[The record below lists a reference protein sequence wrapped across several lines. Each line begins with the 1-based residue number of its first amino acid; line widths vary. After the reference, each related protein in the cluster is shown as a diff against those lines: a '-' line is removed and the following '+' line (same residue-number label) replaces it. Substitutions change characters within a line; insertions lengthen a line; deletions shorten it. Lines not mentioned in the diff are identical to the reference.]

1 MAKQHQM
8 RAKSANGSEVA
19 VSSHDSDSPILPV
32 AQLEQ
37 LHTFRPDLVDFVVEQ
52 TKLEA
57 EHRRTMT
64 TRVNRYVL
72 IERLFGMT
80 CAVTVCAMAVIGGGY
95 VALQGQPEVGG
106 VIASVGLGTL
116 AVAFIRRKQQ

>member
-57 EHRRTMT
+57 EHRRARSR
-64 TRVNRYVL
+64 RVDRYIL
-72 IERLFGMT
+72 SERLFGML
-80 CAVTVCAMAVIGGGY
+80 CAVGVCITSVVGGGY
-95 VALQGQPEVGG
+95 VGLHGQPWLGG
-106 VIASVGLGTL
+106 TIATAALGTL
-116 AVAFIRRKQQ
+116 AVAFIKRQP